1 MTKTK
6 KVTNQCGQ
14 KNTCES
20 VNTNLHNAIWS
31 NSTEE
36 FPLGSIT
43 LQKSFGDAQPV
54 VTMTGSG
61 LNATST
67 DTILINKVVQYLADA
82 SIVLKANGNQFLADS
97 ATKLINEIKL
107 TFKI

>member
-1 MTKTK
+1 MKKIKKMTKG
-6 KVTNQCGQ
+6 CGQ

-20 VNTNLHNAIWS
+20 ANINLHNSIWS
-31 NSTEE
+31 NSTET

-43 LQKSFGDAQPV
+43 LEKCFGDAQPV
-54 VTMTGSG
+54 VAVSGSC
-61 LNATST
+61 LNDASA

-82 SIVLKANGNQFLADS
+82 SIVLKANGNQFLSDY
-97 ATKLINEIKL
+97 ATKLINEIKS